1 MPTSKGRMR
10 LRGTVVS
17 NKMQKTVIVSVERRV
32 KHPLYKKYLVRRKK
46 FAAHDERNICKTGDL
61 VEIIST
67 RPLSR
72 TKRWAVTQV
81 LKKAQP
87 LEKTAAGEEEQ
98 AP

>member
-17 NKMQKTVIVSVERRV
+17 DKMHKTVVVSVERRV

-46 FAAHDERNICKTGDL
+46 FAAHDERNLCKIGDL
-61 VEIIST
+61 VEIIYT

-81 LKKAQP
+81 LKKAEP
-87 LEKTAAGEEEQ
+87 LGRTEAGEREQ
-98 AP
+98 VP